1 MAKKTIRDI
10 DMKGKRVIMR
20 VDFNVPM
27 DENRKVSDT
36 TRIDAALPSIKA
48 VLDGG
53 ASLILMSHLGRPKG
67 APNPKYSMAPV
78 VEVLAARLGGTKV
91 SMAPDCVGAEVESMA
106 AALKPGEVLLLENLR
121 FHAEEEGNDPA
132 FSASLA
138 KLADIYVN
146 DAFGTA
152 HRAHA
157 STEGITKHMKTA
169 VSGFLMEKELKFLGD
184 AVSSPVRPL
193 VAILG
198 GSKVSSKIGVIEN
211 LMDKADSIIIG
222 GGMTYT
228 FAKALGKGIGSS
240 IFTAADLPVAEG
252 ILKKA
257 KEKGVELVLPLDDVV
272 TNANIGDLLAD
283 PSKGDAAETLVIEG
297 DVPDGWSGVD
307 IGPKTVTRIESI
319 LDKAGTVVWN
329 GPMGVF
335 EIDKF
340 AAGTNAVA
348 NKLAGI
354 KATTIIGGGDSVAA
368 VNKAGLA
375 DKMSHVSTGGGA
387 SLEFL
392 EGQTLPGVAA
402 LNDQ

>member
-10 DMKGKRVIMR
+10 DMRGKRVIMR
-20 VDFNVPM
+20 VDFNVPLTETLEVR
-27 DENRKVSDT
+27 DA
-36 TRIDAALPSIKA
+36 TRIDAALPSIRA
-48 VLDGG
+48 ILAGG

-67 APNPKYSMAPV
+67 VTPKYSMAPTV
-78 VEVLAARLGGTKV
+78 KVLTDRLPGVKV
-91 SMAPDCVGAEVESMA
+91 GFAPDCVGPEVEKLASALA
-106 AALKPGEVLLLENLR
+106 AGEVLVLENLR
-121 FHAEEEGNDPA
+121 FHDQEEANDPA
-132 FSASLA
+132 FCQQLA

-157 STEGITKHMKTA
+157 STEGITKYMSVA

-184 AVSSPVRPL
+184 AVSNPVRPL

-198 GSKVSSKIGVIEN
+198 GSKVSSKIGVIEH

-228 FAKALGKGIGSS
+228 FAKALGRNIGGS
-240 IFTAADLPVAEG
+240 IFASEDLPVAEG

-257 KEKGVELVLPLDDVV
+257 KEKGIELVLPSDDVI
-272 TNANIGDLLAD
+272 TNVSIGAILEDTA
-283 PSKGDAAETLVIEG
+283 KAETAETRVVEG
-297 DVPDGWSGVD
+297 DVPEGWAGVD
-307 IGPKTVTRIESI
+307 IGPKTIAHIETI

-329 GPMGVF
+329 GPMGIF
-335 EIDKF
+335 EVPKF

-348 NKLAGI
+348 KKLASV
-354 KATTIIGGGDSVAA
+354 KATTVIGGGDSVAA
-368 VNKAGLA
+368 VNKAKLA

-392 EGQTLPGVAA
+392 EGRVLPGVAA
-402 LNDQ
+402 LND